1 MLSLHPTGEF
11 FRASILRDR
20 EDGTVDLQYVQSI
33 LGTEEGKTKKE
44 ILSLHRGQEDAAVW
58 LKVG

>member
-44 ILSLHRGQEDAAVW
+44 ILSLAPGKA
-58 LKVG
+58 